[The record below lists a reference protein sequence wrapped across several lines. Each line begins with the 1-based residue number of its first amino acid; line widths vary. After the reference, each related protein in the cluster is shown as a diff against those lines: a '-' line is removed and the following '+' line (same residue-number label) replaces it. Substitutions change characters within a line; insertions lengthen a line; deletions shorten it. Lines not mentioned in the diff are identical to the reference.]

1 MSVNSK
7 GKRYCDC
14 GVCDSMTEA
23 GCPNAPTLYTGGK
36 DYCYWCAPYPN
47 GPEDPANRHV
57 NHEWTPEERGFII
70 SHVYSINQLAEKQ

>member
-1 MSVNSK
+1 MDGPPATPVRAWC
-7 GKRYCDC
+7 GKAC
-14 GVCDSMTEA
+14 A
-23 GCPNAPTLYTGGK
+23 GRNLLYTGGK